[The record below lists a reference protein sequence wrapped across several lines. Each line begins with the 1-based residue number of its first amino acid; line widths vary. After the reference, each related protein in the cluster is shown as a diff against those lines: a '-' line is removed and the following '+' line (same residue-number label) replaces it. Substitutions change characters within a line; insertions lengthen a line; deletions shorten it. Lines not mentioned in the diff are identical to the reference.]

1 MFLNRLKDFVGKKI
15 VKKQLANVPKTSD
28 EKIRT
33 VGILFDQTYFHERDA
48 LLAELEKAGIARGN
62 ISVLVFKD
70 AIKKNETI
78 DAPSFSYR
86 DFKWTAQIDNA
97 DIKSFTRKHFDLLIN
112 YYDVEKAPLLL
123 VSHLSDAKFKAGF
136 SSVDKRLHHFM
147 IDTHA
152 ENYKVFADELVKYLN
167 ILNKL

>member
-1 MFLNRLKDFVGKKI
+1 MFLNRIKDFVGKKI
-15 VKKQLANVPKTSD
+15 VKRQLANVPKPSD
-28 EKIRT
+28 GKIGT
-33 VGILFDQTYFHERDA
+33 VGILFDETYFHERDA
-48 LLAELEKAGIARGN
+48 LLAELEKAGIARDN

-70 AIKKNETI
+70 AIRKSETT
-78 DAPSFSYR
+78 DSPSFSYK
-86 DFKWTAQIDNA
+86 DFKWTARIENA
-97 DIKSFTRKHFDLLIN
+97 DIKSFTQKHFDLLIN
-112 YYDVEKAPLLL
+112 YYDIEKAPLLL

-152 ENYKVFADELVKYLN
+152 ENYKVFAHELVKYLR